1 MNLKKS
7 ILLFFMI
14 AFCSCADTL
23 DFNQFDDFEHRPII
37 SSSLAYTTIL
47 SSHFFDDTGTI
58 PIIEITD
65 ITEFNAFEND
75 FIKEK
80 LIKLDFNIE
89 IKNEFDN
96 DFLIEIV
103 FLDENDT
110 VTHQFKDLEIFSK
123 DLNFTDKL
131 TIEVSIS
138 PNLVNTRKVLSTIK
152 IQNSLTPLNYSDT
165 SEFVFKSS
173 TTIYLNND
181 I

>member
-1 MNLKKS
+1 MNFKKS
-7 ILLFFMI
+7 ILLFFII

-23 DFNQFDDFEHRPII
+23 DFNQFNDFEHRPII

-47 SSHFFDDTGTI
+47 PSHFFENTGTI
-58 PIIEITD
+58 PITEITD
-65 ITEFNAFEND
+65 TIEFKAFENN

-80 LIKLDFNIE
+80 LIKLEFNIE

-110 VTHQFKDLEIFSK
+110 VTHQFKDLEILSK
-123 DLNFTDKL
+123 DLNFTDKR
-131 TIEVSIS
+131 TIDLSIS
-138 PNLVNTRKVLSTIK
+138 PNLVNTRKVISSLK
-152 IQNSLTPLNYSDT
+152 IQNSSTPLNYSDT